1 MSSDA
6 APVHP
11 PVPPVPPPTRPA
23 REPPVE
29 PGLPRRERDVLA
41 FERQWWRYAGAK
53 EAAIKEQFGLSAT
66 RYYQVLNTV
75 IDRPEA
81 LAVDPLLVR
90 RLRRMRA
97 TRQRQR
103 SARTLGTE
111 GESH

>member
-1 MSSDA
+1 MTSDA
-6 APVHP
+6 VPAPRP
-11 PVPPVPPPTRPA
+11 EGPVGSSATGA
-23 REPPVE
+23 GEA
-29 PGLPRRERDVLA
+29 GLPRRERDVLA

-66 RYYQVLNTV
+66 RYYQVLNAV

-111 GESH
+111 V